1 MYKYGRIVILSFSFQ
16 IITSISSSVISIGN
30 ISKELTPSTDLFSY
44 VLRIDTENQP
54 NKLILDKSG
63 NLYIEKL
70 SYINIG
76 VWYFSNITYCV

>member
-1 MYKYGRIVILSFSFQ
+1 MYKYGRIVILSFSFH
-16 IITSISSSVISIGN
+16 ITTSISSSVISIGN
-30 ISKELTPSTDLFSY
+30 ISKELTPSTDLVSY

-54 NKLILDKSG
+54 NKLILDKYG

-70 SYINIG
+70 SYINTG

>member
-1 MYKYGRIVILSFSFQ
+1 MYKYGRIVILSFSFY
-16 IITSISSSVISIGN
+16 IKIDISSPIISIGN
-30 ISKELTPSTDLFSY
+30 ISKELIPSTDLFSY

-70 SYINIG
+70 SYINTG
-76 VWYFSNITYCV
+76 TWYFSNIIYCV

>member
-1 MYKYGRIVILSFSFQ
+1 MYKYGRIVILSFSFN
-16 IITSISSSVISIGN
+16 IKTSISSSVISIGN
-30 ISKELTPSTDLFSY
+30 ISKELTPSTDLVSY

-54 NKLILDKSG
+54 NKLILDKHG

-70 SYINIG
+70 SYINTG

>member
-1 MYKYGRIVILSFSFQ
+1 MYKYGRIVILSFKFH
-16 IITSISSSVISIGN
+16 IATSISSSVISIGN

-54 NKLILDKSG
+54 NKLILDKFG

-70 SYINIG
+70 SYIYTG

>member
-54 NKLILDKSG
+54 NKLILDKFG
-63 NLYIEKL
+63 NLSIEKL